1 MMATFTETSDFPA
14 RRSESVLLAKE
25 PLSQR
30 AIIWRALKR
39 NKLALFGI
47 TVIILL
53 FVTTFGAPVFTSYDP
68 IEMSPRERLQGPNLQ
83 HWLGTDSFGRDMLA
97 RILYG
102 GRVSLSVGMAAVT
115 LLMAIGIVLG
125 AIAGYYGG
133 WTDSVIMRFVDV
145 MLSIPNFFLLLTI
158 VALFGPSLRNTMII
172 IGLTSWM
179 ATARIVR
186 GQFLAERQK
195 DYVTSARSIG
205 ASHARI
211 IWHHLLPNTVA
222 VIIVYATL
230 WFAFSVILE
239 ASLSYLG
246 LGAQPPTPSWGN
258 MLREGRRY
266 MRDAWWV
273 TAFPGLFIF
282 LTAMCF
288 NMVGDGLRD
297 ALDPRLNKR

>member
-1 MMATFTETSDFPA
+1 MATMTEPSDFPTTA
-14 RRSESVLLAKE
+14 PEQILLAKE

-30 AIIWRALKR
+30 AIVWRSLKR
-39 NKLALFGI
+39 NKLSIIGMTI
-47 TVIILL
+47 IILL
-53 FVTTFGAPVFTSYDP
+53 FVTTFGAPLFTSYDP
-68 IEMSPRERLQGPNLQ
+68 IEMSPRERLQSPSLQ
-83 HWLGTDSFGRDMLA
+83 HWLGTDSFGRDMFA

-102 GRVSLSVGMAAVT
+102 GRVSLSVGVAAVT

-125 AIAGYYGG
+125 SIAGYYGG
-133 WTDSVIMRFVDV
+133 WADSVIMRFVDV

-273 TAFPGLFIF
+273 TTFPGLFIF
-282 LTAMCF
+282 LTAICF
-288 NMVGDGLRD
+288 NLLGDGLRD

>member
-1 MMATFTETSDFPA
+1 MATTTDRSGFQATEQEQLLLTK
-14 RRSESVLLAKE
+14 ES
-25 PLSQR
+25 LSQR
-30 AIIWRALKR
+30 AIVWRSLKR
-39 NKLALFGI
+39 NKLS
-47 TVIILL
+47 IIGMIIIVLL
-53 FVTTFGAPVFTSYDP
+53 FITTFGAPLFTSYDP
-68 IEMSPRERLQGPNLQ
+68 IEMSPRERLQAPSLQ

-102 GRVSLSVGMAAVT
+102 GRVSLSVGIAAVT

-125 AIAGYYGG
+125 SIAGYYGG
-133 WTDSVIMRFVDV
+133 WADSVIMRFVDV

-273 TAFPGLFIF
+273 TAYPGLFIF
-282 LTAMCF
+282 LTAISF
-288 NMVGDGLRD
+288 NMLGDGLRD

>member
-1 MMATFTETSDFPA
+1 MASVTEGASLSTHIQDDS
-14 RRSESVLLAKE
+14 LLIRE

-30 AIIWRALKR
+30 AIVWRSLRR
-39 NKLALFGI
+39 NKLALSAL
-47 TVIILL
+47 IIVALL
-53 FVTTFGAPVFTSYDP
+53 FLTTFGAPFFTAYDP
-68 IEMSPRERLQGPNLQ
+68 IEMSPRERLQAPSIQ
-83 HWLGTDSFGRDMLA
+83 HWLGTDSFGRDMWA

-102 GRVSLSVGMAAVT
+102 GRVSLSVGIAAVT
-115 LLMAIGIVLG
+115 LLMAIGILLG
-125 AIAGYYGG
+125 AIAGYFGG
-133 WTDSVIMRFVDV
+133 WTDSAIMRFVDV

-195 DYVTSARSIG
+195 DYVTSARCVG
-205 ASHARI
+205 ATHLRI
-211 IWHHLLPNTVA
+211 IWSHLLPNTA
-222 VIIVYATL
+222 ATIIVYATL

-273 TAFPGLFIF
+273 TTFPGLFIF
-282 LTAMCF
+282 LTAICF
-288 NMVGDGLRD
+288 NILGDGLRD

>member
-1 MMATFTETSDFPA
+1 MTTVTETSDFPTPIA
-14 RRSESVLLAKE
+14 GQTLLTKE

-30 AIIWRALKR
+30 AIVWRSLKR
-39 NKLALFGI
+39 NKLSIFGMAII
-47 TVIILL
+47 TLL
-53 FVTTFGAPVFTSYDP
+53 FVTTFGAPLFTPYDP
-68 IEMSPRERLQGPNLQ
+68 IEMSPRERLQAPSLQ

-102 GRVSLSVGMAAVT
+102 GRVSLSVGVAAVS

-133 WTDSVIMRFVDV
+133 WADSVIMRFVDV

-266 MRDAWWV
+266 MREAWWV

-288 NMVGDGLRD
+288 NMLGDGLRD

>member
-1 MMATFTETSDFPA
+1 MTEPSDFPTTA
-14 RRSESVLLAKE
+14 PEQILLAKE

-30 AIIWRALKR
+30 AIVWRSLKR
-39 NKLALFGI
+39 NKLSIIGMTI
-47 TVIILL
+47 IILL
-53 FVTTFGAPVFTSYDP
+53 FVTTFGAPLFTSYDP
-68 IEMSPRERLQGPNLQ
+68 IEMSPRERLQSPSLQ
-83 HWLGTDSFGRDMLA
+83 HWLGTDSFGRDMFA

-102 GRVSLSVGMAAVT
+102 GRVSLSVGVAAVT

-125 AIAGYYGG
+125 SIAGYYGG
-133 WTDSVIMRFVDV
+133 WADSVIMRFVDV

-273 TAFPGLFIF
+273 TTFPGLFIF
-282 LTAMCF
+282 LTAICF
-288 NMVGDGLRD
+288 NLLGDGLRD

>member
-1 MMATFTETSDFPA
+1 VNTTTVAVAPA
-14 RRSESVLLAKE
+14 NPPLLEGKPISHRTLVWRSL
-25 PLSQR
+25 R
-30 AIIWRALKR
+30 R
-39 NKLALFGI
+39 NKLALVGMAL
-47 TVIILL
+47 IIALYA
-53 FVTTFGAPVFTSYDP
+53 TSFGAPLLTPYDP
-68 IEMSPRERLQGPNLQ
+68 IKMDPRNRLSPPSIE
-83 HWLGTDSFGRDMLA
+83 HVLGTDSFGRDMLT

-102 GRVSLSVGMAAVT
+102 GRVSLLVGVAAV
-115 LLMAIGIVLG
+115 AILTTIGVFLG

-133 WTDSVIMRFVDV
+133 TVDSIIMRFVDV
-145 MLSIPNFFLLLTI
+145 MLSIPDFFLLLTV
-158 VALFGPSLRNTMII
+158 VALFGPSLRNTMLV

-179 ATARIVR
+179 GTARLVR
-186 GQFLAERQK
+186 AQFLAERNQ

-205 ASHARI
+205 VSHTRI
-211 IWHHLLPNTVA
+211 ILRHVLPNSVA

-230 WFAFSVILE
+230 WIAWSVILE

-282 LTAMCF
+282 ITAMSF
-288 NMVGDGLRD
+288 NLMGDGLRD
-297 ALDPRLNKR
+297 ALDPRRNR

>member
-1 MMATFTETSDFPA
+1 MTTITETSDFSTSLSE
-14 RRSESVLLAKE
+14 RSLLAKK

-30 AIIWRALKR
+30 AIIWRSLMR
-39 NKLALFGI
+39 NKLAIVGM
-47 TVIILL
+47 VIIVLL
-53 FVTTFGAPVFTSYDP
+53 FVTTFGAPLFTSYDP
-68 IEMSPRERLQGPNLQ
+68 IEMSPRERLQSPSMQ
-83 HWLGTDSFGRDMLA
+83 HWLGTDSFGRDMLT

-125 AIAGYYGG
+125 SIAGYYGG
-133 WTDSVIMRFVDV
+133 WADSVIMRFVDV

-186 GQFLAERQK
+186 GQFLAERKK

-211 IWHHLLPNTVA
+211 IWSHLLPNTVA

-288 NMVGDGLRD
+288 NMLGDGLRD
-297 ALDPRLNKR
+297 AFDPRLNKR